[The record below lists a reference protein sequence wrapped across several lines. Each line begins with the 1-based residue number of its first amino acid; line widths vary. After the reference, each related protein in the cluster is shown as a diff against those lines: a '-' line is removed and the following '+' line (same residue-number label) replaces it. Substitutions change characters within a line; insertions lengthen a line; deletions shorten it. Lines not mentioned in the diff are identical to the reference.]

1 MAGRVVSA
9 RSASKPC
16 GDCQGAAVVCIYLL
30 PSTVYFLSPLLDL
43 SKLAPGSRVQHE
55 LLVLDRADKD
65 TRDGKP
71 FARLTLGNAS
81 GRIDTAPVWSEQLS
95 WVAGAEK
102 GKIVQVIG
110 TVGEYQGK
118 RQLTLTAPVRVL
130 PPAAG
135 SAEQFLPHI
144 ARKTE
149 ELWAWIDE
157 QRAALTSSRLRV
169 ALDVFF
175 ADDVF
180 RQEFAR
186 APGSTTGHHAQIGG
200 LLLHSVEVA
209 TIAQGIARTMRADVE
224 LVTVGA
230 LLHDIGKVESYS
242 VNPTG
247 FGHTSAGH
255 LLGHVVLGTMML
267 DRRLRALPK
276 GTLTP
281 QQELELQ
288 HFLQSH
294 HGALEFGAAVQP
306 MTLEAE
312 ILHWADQASA
322 KSADVT
328 DTLANDEHF
337 GDDAFTLKR
346 PWPVQK
352 RLWRR
357 PHGWE

>member
-1 MAGRVVSA
+1 L
-9 RSASKPC
+9 
-16 GDCQGAAVVCIYLL
+16 I
-30 PSTVYFLSPLLDL
+30 DL

-55 LLVLDRADKD
+55 LLVLDRADKE

-81 GRIDTAPVWSEQLS
+81 GRIDTAPIWSEQLS

-102 GKIVQVIG
+102 GKVVQAIG

-118 RQLTLTAPVRVL
+118 RQLALTAPLRVL
-130 PPAAG
+130 PSSAAN
-135 SAEQFLPHI
+135 AEQFLPRI

-149 ELWAWIDE
+149 ELWAWID
-157 QRAALTSSRLRV
+157 QQRTVLTSQRLRAALDL
-169 ALDVFF
+169 FF

-180 RQEFAR
+180 RQEFER
-186 APGSTTGHHAQIGG
+186 APGSTTGHHAQVGG

-209 TIAQGIARTMRADVE
+209 TIAQGIARTMHANAE
-224 LVTVGA
+224 LVTVAA

-242 VNPTG
+242 VSATG
-247 FGHTSAGH
+247 FAHTTAGH
-255 LLGHVVLGTMML
+255 LLGHIVLGTMML
-267 DRRLRALPK
+267 DRRLRALPA
-276 GTLTP
+276 GTFTAG
-281 QQELELQ
+281 QELELQ
-288 HFLQSH
+288 HFIQSH
-294 HGALEFGAAVQP
+294 HGSLEFGAAVQP

-322 KSADVT
+322 KAADVT

>member
-1 MAGRVVSA
+1 M
-9 RSASKPC
+9 
-16 GDCQGAAVVCIYLL
+16 
-30 PSTVYFLSPLLDL
+30 LDIAHL
-43 SKLAPGSRVQHE
+43 QPGSRVQHE
-55 LLVLDRADKD
+55 LLVLDRADKE

-81 GRIDTAPVWSEQLS
+81 GRLETAPIWTEQLS
-95 WVAGAEK
+95 WVAGAVK
-102 GKIVQVIG
+102 GMVVQAIG
-110 TVGEYQGK
+110 TVGEYAGK
-118 RQLTLTAPVRVL
+118 RQLSLTAPLRVL
-130 PPAAG
+130 PRDGANVE
-135 SAEQFLPHI
+135 SFLPRI

-149 ELWAWIDE
+149 ELWHWVDQ
-157 QRAALTSSRLRV
+157 QRAALTSAKLRI
-169 ALDVFF
+169 ALDLFF
-175 ADDVF
+175 ADDAF
-180 RQEFAR
+180 RQDFER
-186 APGSTTGHHAQIGG
+186 APGSTTGHHAQVGG

-209 TIAQGIARTMRADVE
+209 GIAQGIARTMHANVE

-242 VNPTG
+242 VSATG
-247 FGHTSAGH
+247 FDHTTSGH
-255 LLGHVVLGTMML
+255 LLGHLVLGTLML
-267 DRRLRALPK
+267 DRRLRALPV
-276 GTLTP
+276 GTLSEL
-281 QQELELQ
+281 QELELQ
-288 HFLQSH
+288 HFIQSH
-294 HGALEFGAAVQP
+294 HGSLEFGAAVPP

-337 GDDAFTLKR
+337 GDDAFTQRR

>member
-1 MAGRVVSA
+1 M
-9 RSASKPC
+9 
-16 GDCQGAAVVCIYLL
+16 
-30 PSTVYFLSPLLDL
+30 LDL
-43 SKLAPGSRVQHE
+43 SKLTIGARVQHE
-55 LLVLDRADKD
+55 LLVLDRIDKD

-71 FARLTLGNAS
+71 FARLTLGNAT
-81 GRIDTAPVWSEQLS
+81 GRIETAPIWSEQLP

-102 GKIVQVIG
+102 GRIVQAIG

-118 RQLTLTAPVRVL
+118 RQLSLTAPLRVL
-130 PPAAG
+130 PSSAA
-135 SAEQFLPHI
+135 SAEQFLPRI
-144 ARKTE
+144 ARRTD
-149 ELWAWIDE
+149 ELWAWIDQ
-157 QRAALTSSRLRV
+157 QRAALTSVRLRV
-169 ALDVFF
+169 ALDLFF

-180 RQEFAR
+180 RQDFER
-186 APGSTTGHHAQIGG
+186 TPGSTTGHHAQIGG

-209 TIAQGIARTMRADVE
+209 TIAQGIGRTMGANVD

-230 LLHDIGKVESYS
+230 LLHDIGKVETYT
-242 VNPTG
+242 VTATG
-247 FGHTSAGH
+247 FGHTPAGY
-255 LLGHVVLGTMML
+255 LLGHVVLGSLML
-267 DRRLRALPK
+267 DRGLRALAE
-276 GTLTP
+276 GTLSVE
-281 QQELELQ
+281 QELELQ
-288 HFLQSH
+288 HFMQSH
-294 HGALEFGAAVQP
+294 HGSLEFGAAVPP

-337 GDDAFTLKR
+337 GEDMFTLKR

>member
-1 MAGRVVSA
+1 M
-9 RSASKPC
+9 
-16 GDCQGAAVVCIYLL
+16 
-30 PSTVYFLSPLLDL
+30 LDL
-43 SKLAPGSRVQHE
+43 SKLTPGARVQHE

-71 FARLTLGNAS
+71 FARLTLGNAT
-81 GRIDTAPVWSEQLS
+81 GRIDTAPVWSEQLP
-95 WVAGAEK
+95 WVAGADK
-102 GKIVQVIG
+102 GKVVQAIG
-110 TVGEYQGK
+110 TVEDYAGR
-118 RQLTLTAPVRVL
+118 RQLKLTAPLRVL
-130 PPAAG
+130 PSSAG
-135 SAEQFLPHI
+135 IAEQFLPHI
-144 ARKTE
+144 TRDTA
-149 ELWAWIDE
+149 ELWDWVDQARTALRSRSL
-157 QRAALTSSRLRV
+157 RAALDL
-169 ALDVFF
+169 FF

-186 APGSTTGHHAQIGG
+186 APGSTTGHHAQVGG

-209 TIAQGIARTMRADVE
+209 GIAQGIARTMRANGE

-242 VNPTG
+242 IGPAG
-247 FGHTSAGH
+247 FGHTTAGH
-255 LLGHVVLGTMML
+255 LLGHIVLGTMML
-267 DRRLRALPK
+267 DRRLRTVPA
-276 GTLTP
+276 GTFTP
-281 QQELELQ
+281 EQELELQ
-288 HFLQSH
+288 HFIQSH
-294 HGALEFGAAVQP
+294 HGSLEFGAAVPP

-337 GDDAFTLKR
+337 GDEAFTLKR

>member
-1 MAGRVVSA
+1 M
-9 RSASKPC
+9 
-16 GDCQGAAVVCIYLL
+16 
-30 PSTVYFLSPLLDL
+30 
-43 SKLAPGSRVQHE
+43 
-55 LLVLDRADKD
+55 LDRADKE

-81 GRIDTAPVWSEQLS
+81 GRIESAPVWSEQLP

-102 GKIVQVIG
+102 GRVVQAIG
-110 TVGEYQGK
+110 SIGEYQGK
-118 RQLTLTAPVRVL
+118 RQLTLTAPLRVL
-130 PPAAG
+130 PSSAA
-135 SAEQFLPHI
+135 SAESFLPRI

-149 ELWAWIDE
+149 DLWGWVDQ
-157 QRAALTSSRLRV
+157 QRAALTSTRLRL
-169 ALDVFF
+169 ALDLFF

-180 RQEFAR
+180 RQEFER
-186 APGSTTGHHAQIGG
+186 TPGSTTGHHALIGG

-209 TIAQGIARTMRADVE
+209 TIAQAIARTMNANVE

-230 LLHDIGKVESYS
+230 LLHDIGKVETYS
-242 VNPTG
+242 IGPAG
-247 FGHTSAGH
+247 FGHTPAGH
-255 LLGHVVLGTMML
+255 LLGHLVLGTMML
-267 DRRLRALPK
+267 DRRLRALP
-276 GTLTP
+276 GGALSAE
-281 QQELELQ
+281 QELELQ
-288 HFLQSH
+288 HFIQSH
-294 HGALEFGAAVQP
+294 HGSLEFGAAVPP

-322 KSADVT
+322 KAADVT
-328 DTLANDEHF
+328 DTLAVDDHF

>member
-1 MAGRVVSA
+1 V
-9 RSASKPC
+9 
-16 GDCQGAAVVCIYLL
+16 
-30 PSTVYFLSPLLDL
+30 LDL

-55 LLVLDRADKD
+55 LLVLDRADKE

-71 FARLTLGNAS
+71 FARLTLGNS
-81 GRIDTAPVWSEQLS
+81 TGRIETAPVWSEQLQ
-95 WVAGAEK
+95 WVAGAER
-102 GKIVQVIG
+102 GKIVQTIG

-118 RQLTLTAPVRVL
+118 RQLTLSAPLRVL
-130 PPAAG
+130 PASAA
-135 SAEQFLPHI
+135 SAEQFLPRI

-149 ELWAWIDE
+149 ELWAWIDQ
-157 QRAALTSSRLRV
+157 QRSALTSKQLRL
-169 ALDVFF
+169 ALDLFF

-180 RQEFAR
+180 RQQFER
-186 APGSTTGHHAQIGG
+186 APGSTTGHHAQVGG

-209 TIAQGIARTMRADVE
+209 TIAQGIARTMRANVE
-224 LVTVGA
+224 LVTVAA

-242 VNPTG
+242 TSPTG
-247 FGHTSAGH
+247 FGHTTAGH
-255 LLGHVVLGTMML
+255 LLGHIVLGTMML
-267 DRRLRALPK
+267 DRRLRTLPE
-276 GTLTP
+276 GTLTLE
-281 QQELELQ
+281 QELELQ
-288 HFLQSH
+288 HFIQSH
-294 HGALEFGAAVQP
+294 HGSLEFGAAVPP

-322 KSADVT
+322 KAADVT

>member
-1 MAGRVVSA
+1 M
-9 RSASKPC
+9 
-16 GDCQGAAVVCIYLL
+16 
-30 PSTVYFLSPLLDL
+30 LDL
-43 SKLAPGSRVQHE
+43 SKLQPGSRVQHE
-55 LLVLDRADKD
+55 LLVLDRADKE

-71 FARLTLGNAS
+71 FARLTLGNSS
-81 GRIDTAPVWSEQLS
+81 GRVETAPIWTEQLS
-95 WVAGAEK
+95 WVAGAVK
-102 GKIVQVIG
+102 GTVVQAIG
-110 TVGEYQGK
+110 TVSEYAGK
-118 RQLTLTAPVRVL
+118 RQLSLTAPLRVL
-130 PPAAG
+130 PRD
-135 SAEQFLPHI
+135 SANIESFLPRI

-149 ELWAWIDE
+149 ELWHWVDQ
-157 QRAALTSSRLRV
+157 QRAALTSDRLRI
-169 ALDVFF
+169 ALDLFF

-180 RQEFAR
+180 RQDFER
-186 APGSTTGHHAQIGG
+186 APGSTTGHHAQVGG

-209 TIAQGIARTMRADVE
+209 SIAQGIARTMHANVE

-242 VNPTG
+242 VSATG
-247 FGHTSAGH
+247 FGHTTSGH
-255 LLGHVVLGTMML
+255 LLGHIVLGTIML
-267 DRRLRALPK
+267 DRRLRALPE
-276 GTLTP
+276 GSFTAE
-281 QQELELQ
+281 QELELQ

-294 HGALEFGAAVQP
+294 HGSLEFGAAVPP

-328 DTLANDEHF
+328 DTLAKDEHF